1 MSINAPPKAQLVWA
15 KGVDMA
21 GSMRQRGENSWLL
34 TAYVGWDATA
44 KKRRYV
50 TMTVHGGKRQ
60 AEKALADFVSEVN
73 KQQHAAAAVESG
85 TLTVKQVLDQ
95 WLEARRQVLS
105 PSTVDRYQVAIKHVE
120 SAAIGKLTVAKLRPH
135 HVEDLYSD
143 LLAKG
148 QSGSSIRKVH
158 WAMRQS
164 LAWAYRRGYTVL
176 IATDGIELPPLGEH
190 KVSPPASSDVRTL
203 VEHALAS
210 DPDWG
215 TAIAFVAWTGCRR
228 GEVCGLRWKHVDLD
242 AKSALIAQSV
252 VSVPGGV
259 QVKGTKTGEVRRI
272 ALGTKTVALLRAHRE
287 RSEGRAAACET
298 TLSPDSYIFS
308 PSADGGSPYNPHT
321 MTRVFIEMCVAA
333 KVPHM
338 RLHDL
343 RHHSATAL
351 LKAGSSVGEVMD
363 RHGWKTVEMVNRYR
377 HLLEATDTRAAEAL
391 ENL

>member
-1 MSINAPPKAQLVWA
+1 
-15 KGVDMA
+15 
-21 GSMRQRGENSWLL
+21 MRQRGENSWLL
-34 TAYVGWDATA
+34 TAYVGWDAAA

-50 TMTVHGGKRQ
+50 TKTVHGGKRQ

-73 KQQHAAAAVESG
+73 KQQHAAVESG
-85 TLTVKQVLDQ
+85 TITVKQVLDQ
-95 WLEARRQVLS
+95 WLKARRQVLS

-120 SAAIGKLTVAKLRPH
+120 PASIGKLPVTKLRPH
-135 HVEDLYSD
+135 HIEDLYTD
-143 LLAKG
+143 LLPKR

-164 LAWAYRRGYTVL
+164 LAWAHRRGYTVL
-176 IATDGIELPPLGEH
+176 IATDGIELPPLDER

-203 VEHALAS
+203 VERALAS

-228 GEVCGLRWKHVDLD
+228 GEVCGLRWKDVDLD
-242 AKSALIAQSV
+242 GKSALIAQSV
-252 VSVPGGV
+252 VSVPRGV
-259 QVKGTKTGEVRRI
+259 QIKGTKTGEVRRI
-272 ALGTKTVALLRAHRE
+272 ALGTKTVAVLRAHRE
-287 RSEGRAAACET
+287 RCDTRAAACET
-298 TLSPDSYIFS
+298 TLDPDAYVLS
-308 PSADGGSPYNPHT
+308 PSADGGRPCNPHT
-321 MTRVFIEMCVAA
+321 LTQVFIEACDAA

-351 LKAGSSVGEVMD
+351 LKSGSSVGEVMD
-363 RHGWKTVEMVNRYR
+363 RHGWKTVEMGNRYR

-391 ENL
+391 ENV

>member
-1 MSINAPPKAQLVWA
+1 MS
-15 KGVDMA
+15 
-21 GSMRQRGENSWLL
+21 GSMRQRGESSWLL

-44 KKRRYV
+44 KKRRYM
-50 TMTVHGGKRQ
+50 TKTVHGGKRQ

-85 TLTVKQVLDQ
+85 ALSVKEVLDR
-95 WLEARRQVLS
+95 WLEARRKVLS
-105 PSTVDRYQVAIKHVE
+105 ASTVDRYQVAIKHVE
-120 SAAIGKLTVAKLRPH
+120 FASIGKLPVAKLRPH
-135 HVEDLYSD
+135 HIEDLYTD

-164 LAWAYRRGYTVL
+164 LAWAHRRGYTVL
-176 IATDGIELPPLGEH
+176 IATDGIELPPLGER
-190 KVSPPASSDVRTL
+190 KISPPDSRDVRTL

-210 DPDWG
+210 DPEWG

-228 GEVCGLRWKHVDLD
+228 GEVCGLRWKDVDLD
-242 AKSALIAQSV
+242 RKSVLIAQSV

-259 QVKGTKTGEVRRI
+259 EVKGTKTGEVRRI
-272 ALGTKTVALLRAHRE
+272 ALGTKTVAILRAHQE
-287 RSEGRAAACET
+287 RCEERATACKT
-298 TLSPDSYIFS
+298 TLSPDAYVFS
-308 PSADGGSPYNPHT
+308 PSADSGNPYNPHT
-321 MTRVFIEMCVAA
+321 MTRVFIEMCDTA

-351 LKAGSSVGEVMD
+351 LKSGSSVGEVMD
-363 RHGWKTVEMVNRYR
+363 RHGWQTVEMVNRYR
-377 HLLEATDTRAAEAL
+377 HLLEAQDARAAEAL
-391 ENL
+391 ENM